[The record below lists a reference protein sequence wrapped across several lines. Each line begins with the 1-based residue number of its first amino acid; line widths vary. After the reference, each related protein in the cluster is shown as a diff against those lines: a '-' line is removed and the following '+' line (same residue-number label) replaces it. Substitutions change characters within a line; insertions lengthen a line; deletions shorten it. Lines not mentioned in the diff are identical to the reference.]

1 LHPNELGTC
10 ASLNVDQDEQDSV
23 DEDDVE
29 DDKLDKEEEGSLRS
43 CQSLADNP
51 DNAAGP
57 PEVDFT
63 NRMVAKRLAFSA
75 RERTQASATA

>member
-1 LHPNELGTC
+1 MHPLMH
-10 ASLNVDQDEQDSV
+10 VDQDEEDSE

-63 NRMVAKRLAFSA
+63 NWMVAKRLAFLV
-75 RERTQASATA
+75 RERIQALATA